1 MPATLN
7 RHLIRP
13 LVLLFAGAGTL
24 AFTAGPAAAAVP
36 GLVRISAISAN
47 NPVNVKSVTATCPVG
62 KELLGTGFEI
72 TGGTG
77 EVVVEDL
84 VPNGGPATA
93 PTAVTVNAV
102 EEDPLGTGWSVT
114 AYGICADPVPG
125 LVQITVNGPFN
136 ANNFH
141 GTTAS
146 CPAGQTL
153 TGAGYG
159 IAIGVGGE
167 AEVDDFVPNG
177 GVAVAPTS
185 IAVGAFETDPNFAGN
200 WSLSAHAICADPL
213 PGQVRA
219 QLAGPGGSPDFQSA
233 TAACPAGKTLTGG
246 GYDLLG
252 ANGEALVDD
261 FRPGGGVAAAPT
273 TMTSLAYDADPNFAP
288 NWIQLGYGICA
299 DA

>member
-1 MPATLN
+1 MSAKLT

-24 AFTAGPAAAAVP
+24 VLTTGPASAAVP
-36 GLVRISAISAN
+36 GLVRISAISAFN
-47 NPVNVKSVTATCPVG
+47 AASPKTITATCPVG
-62 KELLGTGFEI
+62 KELLGTGFEV
-72 TGGTG
+72 TGGAG
-77 EVVVEDL
+77 EVLVEDL

-93 PTAVTVNAV
+93 PTAVTANAV
-102 EEDPLGTGWSVT
+102 EEDPLATGWSVT
-114 AYGICADPVPG
+114 AYAICADPVPG
-125 LVQITVNGPFN
+125 LVRISATGPGN
-136 ANNFH
+136 PNNFK

-146 CPAGQTL
+146 CPATKTL

-159 IAIGVGGE
+159 ITIGVGGE

-200 WSLSAHAICADPL
+200 WSLSAYAICADPL
-213 PGQVRA
+213 PGQVRVQA
-219 QLAGPGGSPDFQSA
+219 AGPGGSPDFQSA
-233 TAACPAGKTLTGG
+233 TAVCPAGKTLTGG

-252 ANGEALVDD
+252 TNGEALVDD

-273 TMTSLAYDADPNFAP
+273 SMTSLAYDADPNFAP